1 MAISNKSLELLSLLN
16 LKNDLRLRVK
26 NSIETKDKT
35 IEYLH
40 SSLGLEGNNK
50 EVLEQ
55 LNMLI
60 EEKKIKMRE
69 IDDEIPL

>member
-1 MAISNKSLELLSLLN
+1 MTISNKSLELLSLLN

-35 IEYLH
+35 IEYLY

-55 LNMLI
+55 LNTLI
-60 EEKKIKMRE
+60 EEKKIKTRE